1 MTTLKDSA
9 RHIDNP
15 VCPVLSKICGVGF
28 SLVFIGPS
36 IAMLVVGVKLRGN
49 CPADKNIPVFMIGI
63 TITLCQS
70 TGGKRKFSVADKKG
84 ARFEV
89 SMASISQR
97 FFRAWSNNN
106 CVLAGHVNVRMP
118 SDGLWGQP
126 PIEWFNIL

>member
-49 CPADKNIPVFMIGI
+49 CPADKNIPVFMIGL
-63 TITLCQS
+63 TLRQS

-84 ARFEV
+84 A
-89 SMASISQR
+89 IKY
-97 FFRAWSNNN
+97 
-106 CVLAGHVNVRMP
+106 G
-118 SDGLWGQP
+118 
-126 PIEWFNIL
+126 INIGKIFQGMEQ

>member
-1 MTTLKDSA
+1 MMLDQLESQTINKRGKILQHIHTELWQLLLWINGYVKVTYLVSESTTTSVYSGDTMTTLKDSA

-63 TITLCQS
+63 I
-70 TGGKRKFSVADKKG
+70 A
-84 ARFEV
+84 
-89 SMASISQR
+89 
-97 FFRAWSNNN
+97 
-106 CVLAGHVNVRMP
+106 
-118 SDGLWGQP
+118 
-126 PIEWFNIL
+126 